1 MKLAQKNSRF
11 DFRKPSL
18 IKGQLLIESI
28 IAISMITIGLLGIFS
43 LLSQSL
49 GLRRVVSERYSATYL
64 AAEAVEIVKNTIDT
78 NYIKKLPWNQNLS
91 TVGDYELDYDDQPPF
106 SVYLG
111 KLLKYDSGTG
121 IYSYNFGDET
131 QFKRKVTISY
141 PDGNANRVRVNVLV
155 EWITRGEGKFSVN
168 VEDHFYNWR

>member
-1 MKLAQKNSRF
+1 MKLKQTSLLS
-11 DFRKPSL
+11 DFRKSNL

-28 IAISMITIGLLGIFS
+28 IAISMITVGLLGIFS

-49 GLRRVVSERYSATYL
+49 GLRRVVSERYTATYL

-78 NYIKKLPWNQNLS
+78 NYIEKLPWNQNLS
-91 TVGDYELDYDDQPPF
+91 TSGDYELDYNDQPPF

-131 QFKRKVTISY
+131 QFKRKVTIGY
-141 PDGNANRVRVNVLV
+141 PDGNANRMRVNVLV
-155 EWITRGEGKFSVN
+155 EWTTRGEGKFSIN